1 MAAATMRRKQRDTR
15 IEGNHGDTELRTI
28 SSLLLQNR
36 PLLGEQLGHFL
47 SGWVQSWKHHAE
59 SWTSEAG
66 HICPLFHRFSDH
78 KTSIQLILTA
88 IPPKSIIKC
97 QKQWCLRC
105 VCIYLSIYIYIYLW
119 IISQFKHSINALR
132 VRSSA
137 RNTPSWRRCATWIA
151 VGGRAISAWARRG
164 VQGCRWRPPKLYI
177 DIHRYT

>member
-78 KTSIQLILTA
+78 KTSIQLVLTA

-105 VCIYLSIYIYIYLW
+105 VCIYLSIYLSIYIYESFLNSNTLSTLSAFGLRPG
-119 IISQFKHSINALR
+119 IRHHGGAALR
-132 VRSSA
+132 ESLLA
-137 RNTPSWRRCATWIA
+137 EEPSLRGPG
-151 VGGRAISAWARRG
+151 GGRRG
-164 VQGCRWRPPKLYI
+164 AGGGHPS
-177 DIHRYT
+177 YT

>member
-105 VCIYLSIYIYIYLW
+105 VCIYLSIYIYI
-119 IISQFKHSINALR
+119 FMNHFSIQTLYQRSPRSVFGQEYAIMAALR
-132 VRSSA
+132 YVNRC
-137 RNTPSWRRCATWIA
+137 WRKSHLC
-151 VGGRAISAWARRG
+151 VGQEGGAG
-164 VQGCRWRPPKLYI
+164 VQVEATQV
-177 DIHRYT
+177 IHRYT